1 VSGRYLLVR
10 PAQTTACPAWTRPVT
25 LRSAG
30 SVTRI
35 FRIMDLDGLVVRDGD
50 LVTASGRLVRNQAGD
65 WFEPPAG
72 VAAVGGGPRMI
83 RPVSPV
89 AVRVAGADF
98 DELAGRFDDE
108 GAVEGSATLTG
119 IWSADQL
126 QAQRQASPSPRD
138 APWPRWVTPPCPAPA
153 GGWSRHGGNL
163 RFDMND
169 LPGIGGVVTV
179 TVFRPGPDCEVL
191 VVAAADPDAA
201 EVWLRPQFGARLCVV
216 ASKWT
221 TAELDAVRAQLHA
234 RHRAWNLLQLG
245 PSTGEDGQACIAAKL
260 TRVSPEIALWAAR
273 LPAGIVSVDPWLRPA
288 HLLPSAMLI
297 PVRVNAGAG
306 ARPEGELGF

>member
-1 VSGRYLLVR
+1 
-10 PAQTTACPAWTRPVT
+10 
-25 LRSAG
+25 
-30 SVTRI
+30 
-35 FRIMDLDGLVVRDGD
+35 MDFDGLVVRDGD

-65 WFEPPAG
+65 WFEPPVW
-72 VAAVGGGPRMI
+72 VAAAIGPRMI

-89 AVRVAGADF
+89 AVRVARADF
-98 DELAGRFDDE
+98 DELAGRFEDH

-126 QAQRQASPSPRD
+126 RAQRQASPGPRD
-138 APWPRWVTPPCPAPA
+138 APLPRWVTPPCPAPV
-153 GGWSRHGGNL
+153 GGWPRHGGNL

-179 TVFRPGPDCEVL
+179 TVFRPGPDCAVL

-221 TAELDAVRAQLHA
+221 TAELDAVRAQLHT

-245 PSTGEDGQACIAAKL
+245 LSTGEDGQACIAAKL
-260 TRVSPEIALWAAR
+260 TRVSPEIALWAAC
-273 LPAGIVSVDPWLRPA
+273 LPAGIVSLDPWLRPA
-288 HLLPSAMLI
+288 HLPPSTRLAAS
-297 PVRVNAGAG
+297 PS
-306 ARPEGELGF
+306 